1 MKEESMNRFHRPMG
15 KRAGERGQSLV
26 ETAIALPLL
35 LGVVLG
41 IADLGYMAYC
51 FVLLGNAADAGAH
64 YAAQSVVTAAD
75 TAGIQTAVTND
86 AGTMSNITVSSS
98 FACTC
103 SDGTAI
109 TCTNFSACVDPH
121 RVITTVTVTT
131 QKTINALIPWSWS
144 EPVGSVSLPGSVT
157 MHGTARMRVSE

>member
-1 MKEESMNRFHRPMG
+1 MKEESMKCFHRPMG

-26 ETAIALPLL
+26 ETAIAMPLL
-35 LGVVLG
+35 LAVVLG

-51 FVLLGNAADAGAH
+51 FVLVGNAADAGVH
-64 YAAQSVVTAAD
+64 YAAQSVTTAGD
-75 TAGIQTAVTND
+75 TAGIQNAVNND

-103 SDGTAI
+103 SDGTTAI
-109 TCTNFSACVDPH
+109 TCTNFAACADPH
-121 RVITTVTVTT
+121 RVITVVTVTT
-131 QKTINALIPWSWS
+131 QKSINALIPWS
-144 EPVGSVSLPGSVT
+144 SLPGSVT